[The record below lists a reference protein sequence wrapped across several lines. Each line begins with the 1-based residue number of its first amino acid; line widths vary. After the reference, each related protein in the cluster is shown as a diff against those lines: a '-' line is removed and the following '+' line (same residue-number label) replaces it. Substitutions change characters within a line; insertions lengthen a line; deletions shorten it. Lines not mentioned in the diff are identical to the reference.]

1 MDTIY
6 RVMIR
11 RSLNDEPELWSNYGS
26 LEDASE
32 AARALVVSH
41 AVSAWVVRVSANQG
55 EGVMPTISRERTVRS
70 Q

>member
-11 RSLNDEPELWSNYGS
+11 RSSSDEPELWSNYSS
-26 LEDASE
+26 LEDAAE
-32 AARALVVSH
+32 AARALVVSY

-55 EGVMPTISRERTVRS
+55 VVVMPTISRERTTN